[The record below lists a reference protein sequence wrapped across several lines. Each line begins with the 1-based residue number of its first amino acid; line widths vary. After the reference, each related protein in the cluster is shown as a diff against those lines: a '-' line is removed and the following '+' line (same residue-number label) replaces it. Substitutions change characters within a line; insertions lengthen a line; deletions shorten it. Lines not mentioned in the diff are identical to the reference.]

1 MATENIL
8 IKFTA
13 DTSGITKSIDE
24 LQKMGKVTEDDA
36 KKLAML
42 EGIAEGVADA
52 LKEAGVDAK
61 NLNKQVTESVNS
73 GKSLRTQFSEAKN
86 EAVKLSKEFGAFSKE
101 AREAAK
107 RAALIK
113 DEIADLNANLDA
125 LNPEAKLNAFVNL
138 GQGIQGAFQV
148 ATGALQVFGVEN
160 ERITKLAQQFQ
171 GVLNLTQGINSVLQL
186 KDVYTQ
192 LRLVLGVTTAAQSGL
207 NAAMLANPFVLV
219 ATAVAGLVAALII
232 LENKTEEYAITEEQL
247 NKIKEAGIGATDDLA
262 DAEDALAIQ
271 RDKNATFNIQRRKA
285 QNDLEQSLI
294 VLYDNQRIAQDELTE
309 ATRKYNELGKDAA
322 IGVKRERTERLSL
335 AIETKRLT
343 DQAIIDKRN
352 EFAAI
357 RTTITLKEQEAN
369 AQDKVNQKKNDAKKV
384 EEETIRLMQ
393 LLGLEAALT
402 NDEIVN
408 ISDEAF
414 TKMEDALRTVNA
426 NAFEVKK
433 NIVAINKELKN
444 LSVVSVDI
452 KKTGTQLNQ
461 ELIKST
467 DDTIEAEDKTREYL
481 FASAQQLNSAILNVT
496 KARDQ
501 REIQSLDE
509 KRKRGL
515 ISEEKY
521 QQEIKKIQSRAASA
535 EKQAAIFS
543 ALIGIANGI
552 INALNSK
559 TVPVPVAVG
568 IASAIGAA
576 QLAAI
581 IATPIPKFKKGTLNV
596 GGGSLDSDGG
606 MHAIIH
612 RGEAVIPADRNRE
625 YHPTIKALYNRQIK
639 ASDINAFVQSKLSG
653 KMNHNVNAKINT
665 KELARAMSGSENVN
679 IKNSGLLAKQI
690 GREIAGHYNPRR
702 R

>member
-207 NAAMLANPFVLV
+207 NAAMLANP
-219 ATAVAGLVAALII
+219 
-232 LENKTEEYAITEEQL
+232 
-247 NKIKEAGIGATDDLA
+247 IGALTVVVLALASAFGVYKLATDESTESLRKASQAEKDLYDDTLRRLNIFNKGTENYKKSAAELDIQVRLAEGKITKYVASLERLALEEAEVIAEIQSKPFGEKSQLDVIAVRQIKRLYETRRKLIEIEQAKENEKIRAEQAVLDDQAKNKFTKASILPSPQQATEDIENLFDVIGTTITTLSTDLPQLPFFSEEELQQKREELA
-262 DAEDALAIQ
+262 DFFSQIVNAYSQVNNSILALNNQ
-271 RDKNATFNIQRRKA
+271 LY
-285 QNDLEQSLI
+285 QNDLENLKESR
-294 VLYDNQRIAQDELTE
+294 DNGYLTE
-309 ATRKYNELGKDAA
+309 KQYNDK
-322 IGVKRERTERLSL
+322 VKALREKQFEINKK
-335 AIETKRLT
+335 AQIA
-343 DQAIIDKRN
+343 QAIIG
-352 EFAAI
+352 
-357 RTTITLKEQEAN
+357 T
-369 AQDKVNQKKNDAKKV
+369 AQ
-384 EEETIRLMQ
+384 
-393 LLGLEAALT
+393 
-402 NDEIVN
+402 
-408 ISDEAF
+408 
-414 TKMEDALRTVNA
+414 
-426 NAFEVKK
+426 
-433 NIVAINKELKN
+433 
-444 LSVVSVDI
+444 
-452 KKTGTQLNQ
+452 
-461 ELIKST
+461 
-467 DDTIEAEDKTREYL
+467 
-481 FASAQQLNSAILNVT
+481 
-496 KARDQ
+496 
-501 REIQSLDE
+501 
-509 KRKRGL
+509 
-515 ISEEKY
+515 
-521 QQEIKKIQSRAASA
+521 
-535 EKQAAIFS
+535 
-543 ALIGIANGI
+543 GI
-552 INALNSK
+552 INALA
-559 TVPVPVAVG
+559 TTPPEAVP
-568 IASAIGAA
+568 
-576 QLAAI
+576 AAI
-581 IATPIPKFKKGTLNV
+581 ALATTLGALNLARIIAVETPQFKEGTLNV
-596 GGGSLDSDGG
+596 GGGKLDADGG
-606 MHAIIH
+606 MHAVIH
-612 RGEAVIPADRNRE
+612 RGEAVIPKDRNE
-625 YHPTIKALYNRQIK
+625 AYHPTVRAIFNKQIK

-653 KMNHNVNAKINT
+653 KIENRVSADIDVRKLSKAFNRGNQVELSNAKIVG
-665 KELARAMSGSENVN
+665 KILASELSKN
-679 IKNSGLLAKQI
+679 IDI
-690 GREIAGHYNPRR
+690 RR
-702 R
+702 W